1 MFRDA
6 HTDRAP
12 SWRPYLE
19 AFHHQRAG
27 VTERVLG
34 HCVDQAGV
42 NPHQWV
48 AETVEPDAVVL
59 DLACGSG
66 PFHDLTTGPWVGM
79 DVSSAELDQATVR
92 GASPLV
98 PGDAANLPF
107 AAASFDAVVCSM
119 ALMLAQPLENVL
131 RETTRVLR
139 PSGQLVAL
147 LPTTRPL
154 ELGDRRRY
162 GRLLLALRR
171 RRSPTPTTSCSQTS
185 PVCSS
190 ELGSPSSRIDSDAS
204 PIGSRRP
211 TLHSNSSRRYTCPA

>member
-19 AFHHQRAG
+19 AFHHQRPG

-42 NPHQWV
+42 NPYQWV
-48 AETVEPDAVVL
+48 AETVEPDAVML

-79 DVSSAELDQATVR
+79 DVSSAELDQAAVR

-98 PGDAANLPF
+98 LGDAANLPF

-119 ALMLAQPLENVL
+119 ALMLTQPLENVL

-139 PSGQLVAL
+139 PSG
-147 LPTTRPL
+147 
-154 ELGDRRRY
+154 
-162 GRLLLALRR
+162 
-171 RRSPTPTTSCSQTS
+171 
-185 PVCSS
+185 
-190 ELGSPSSRIDSDAS
+190 
-204 PIGSRRP
+204 
-211 TLHSNSSRRYTCPA
+211 